1 MATRI
6 LAIAVL
12 LSLSALA
19 YSKEVN
25 ESPRVHYTFMNP
37 QKMDTKSD
45 LAAQKNQSGKTDA
58 VNNAQPAKPDARKK
72 QRILRSPK

>member
-1 MATRI
+1 MATHI

-12 LSLSALA
+12 LSLSAVA

-37 QKMDTKSD
+37 QKMDTARG
-45 LAAQKNQSGKTDA
+45 LATQKNQPGKIDA
-58 VNNAQPAKPDARKK
+58 VNNAQPAEPVARKK
-72 QRILRSPK
+72 QRTPRSPK